1 MNKIN
6 RDKVLQID
14 PEYDDN
20 EELIVKPMD
29 IKKKELSKGIDEKFP
44 QHPCTLYVPSSR
56 GSGKTT
62 LFVYLLTNP
71 YKKFFNRVYIF
82 SATVK
87 EDKAWKKLKLDGDR
101 LFTQYSDAAFDAVI
115 NEIRDAEDE
124 KALIIIDDMTG
135 TSIMTKNNALT
146 RFLFIHRHVPSDD
159 TGTSLWIASHQ
170 YKSVAPNVR
179 NNFTDICMFSS
190 FSDMEL
196 QSIADDNKGEM
207 TYKDFFQLFKLC
219 TNPKYNMMYI
229 KRLEPMETRFRR
241 NFNTI
246 LRLKYVSINEIN
258 KDDLSDYSDES
269 DESDYSDYSDYIEDD
284 ESN

>member
-1 MNKIN
+1 MNIIN
-6 RDKVLQID
+6 KDKVLQID
-14 PEYDDN
+14 PEYDEN
-20 EELIVKPMD
+20 SELIVKSMD
-29 IKKKELSKGIDEKFP
+29 IKKKELSKGINDKFP
-44 QHPCTLYVPSSR
+44 QHPATLYVPSSR

-82 SATVK
+82 SATVR
-87 EDKAWKKLKLDGDR
+87 EDKAFKNLKLDEDR
-101 LFTQYSDAAFDAVI
+101 IFTQYTDLEFNRI
-115 NEIRDAEDE
+115 IQEIRDAPDE

-146 RFLFIHRHVPSDD
+146 RFLFIHRHVPNDD

-170 YKSVAPNVR
+170 YKSVMPNVR
-179 NNFTDICMFSS
+179 NNFTDIIMFSS

-207 TYKDFFQLFKLC
+207 TYRDFFYVFKLC
-219 TNPKYNMMYI
+219 TNPKYNFLYI

-241 NFNTI
+241 NFNTV
-246 LRLKYVSINEIN
+246 LKLKYVPLKDINRED
-258 KDDLSDYSDES
+258 KEYYSDEEY
-269 DESDYSDYSDYIEDD
+269 DDDDDD
-284 ESN
+284 ELNL